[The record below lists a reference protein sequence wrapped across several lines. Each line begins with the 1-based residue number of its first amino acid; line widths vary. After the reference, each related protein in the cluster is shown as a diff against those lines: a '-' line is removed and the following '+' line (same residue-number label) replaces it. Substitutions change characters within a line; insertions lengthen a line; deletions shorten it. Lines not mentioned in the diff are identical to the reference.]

1 MANMKEIQDRI
12 RSVQDTM
19 KITNAM
25 YTISSSKLKKAKK
38 ALEDTEP
45 YFYALQGAISRTL
58 RHVPDLEHR
67 YFDERGTVQGKDRKV
82 GYVVITGDKGMAGAY
97 NHNVEKL
104 AEDEMAVRDCD
115 SYLFIL
121 GEMGR
126 QYFTRRNM
134 AIDTQFHYTV
144 QNPTMHRARVI
155 SELLVDK
162 FNKGELDE
170 VYIIFTQMNNSVA
183 MEPRMIQLLPLKK
196 ATFEVKTPAIVD
208 IHQEEIE
215 MVPSEEAVLDMIVLN
230 YITGMIYSCLVE
242 SYSSEQNSRMIAMQ
256 NSTDSAKEIL
266 HELNISYNRARQA
279 SITQEITEVIS
290 GARAQKR

>member
-121 GEMGR
+121 GKW
-126 QYFTRRNM
+126 
-134 AIDTQFHYTV
+134 D
-144 QNPTMHRARVI
+144 
-155 SELLVDK
+155 
-162 FNKGELDE
+162 
-170 VYIIFTQMNNSVA
+170 
-183 MEPRMIQLLPLKK
+183 
-196 ATFEVKTPAIVD
+196 
-208 IHQEEIE
+208 
-215 MVPSEEAVLDMIVLN
+215 
-230 YITGMIYSCLVE
+230 
-242 SYSSEQNSRMIAMQ
+242 
-256 NSTDSAKEIL
+256 
-266 HELNISYNRARQA
+266 A
-279 SITQEITEVIS
+279 SISHGGIWRSIPSFIIPCRIQRCT
-290 GARAQKR
+290 GPA